1 MLNRIRQ
8 ASPQPCLIQS
18 RIIVETMNTVAQRLA
33 EALAS
38 SDRFTQ
44 EGLARSCQVTPAAVS
59 QWVSGQTKNLRLENL
74 FSAADYLGVEPRW
87 LATGEGPMRRRM
99 QDLLDLTGL
108 SDTQKVTLQTLV
120 REIGHPEYGGNKNHS

>member
-1 MLNRIRQ
+1 
-8 ASPQPCLIQS
+8 
-18 RIIVETMNTVAQRLA
+18 MNTVAQRLT

-44 EGLARSCQVTPAAVS
+44 EGLAKSCAVTPAAVS